1 MVSLA
6 LRKDRNNQLD
16 ASLVRPQNRNV
27 KKSSFYWNYFLVNNI
42 VYSSAR
48 YFGSERPINF
58 FRRRRCVT
66 HSWSTP
72 STSWK

>member
-16 ASLVRPQNRNV
+16 ASLVHPQNRKC
-27 KKSSFYWNYFLVNNI
+27 KKISFYWNYFLVNNI
-42 VYSSAR
+42 VYPSAR
-48 YFGSERPINF
+48 HFGSERPINF
-58 FRRRRCVT
+58 FRRHRCVT